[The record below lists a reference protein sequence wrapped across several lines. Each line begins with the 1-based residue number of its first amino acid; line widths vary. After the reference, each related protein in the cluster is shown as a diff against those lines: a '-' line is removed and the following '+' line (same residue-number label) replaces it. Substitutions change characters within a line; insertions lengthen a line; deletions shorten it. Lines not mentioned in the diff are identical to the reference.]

1 MSTGV
6 GLAEC
11 RTCAEPIR
19 FVQLATGSKM
29 PVNPK
34 PDDRG
39 NVAARQVGRDLVGR
53 VLRRGDRQIP
63 AGHDLYRPHF
73 ATCERP
79 AKPKPAPDPGLF

>member
-1 MSTGV
+1 MTSGV

-19 FVQLATGSKM
+19 FVQLNTGSKM

-39 NVAARQVGRDLVGR
+39 NVAAKQVDRDLVGR
-53 VLRRGDRQIP
+53 VLRRGDHQIP
-63 AGHDLYRPHF
+63 AGHQLYRPHF

-79 AKPKPAPDPGLF
+79 KAKPKPEDPGLF